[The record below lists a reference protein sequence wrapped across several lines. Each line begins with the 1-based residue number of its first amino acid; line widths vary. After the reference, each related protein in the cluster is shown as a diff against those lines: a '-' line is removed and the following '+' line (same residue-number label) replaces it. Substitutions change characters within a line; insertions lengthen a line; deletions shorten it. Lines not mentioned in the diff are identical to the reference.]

1 MEENKKDEQVISE
14 LKAEVKFLKE
24 VLASKVDVLGGEN
37 VDNVKKDLQDFMEKN
52 NRKEDSLFIRLSQ
65 MLDAYKTFQ
74 AYNEKAYIENREH
87 RISYLNESLKR
98 DKFEETIN
106 AVLEETRENPNTPNY
121 NLGFKDCQNLLKYY
135 YEDDLAEYEK
145 EKFE

>member
-24 VLASKVDVLGGEN
+24 VLSSKVDVLGAEK
-37 VDNVKKDLQDFMEKN
+37 VENVKKELQEFMEKN

-74 AYNEKAYIENREH
+74 AYNSKTFNERTEY
-87 RISYLNESLKR
+87 RIKYLNEGLKSY
-98 DKFEETIN
+98 KFEETII